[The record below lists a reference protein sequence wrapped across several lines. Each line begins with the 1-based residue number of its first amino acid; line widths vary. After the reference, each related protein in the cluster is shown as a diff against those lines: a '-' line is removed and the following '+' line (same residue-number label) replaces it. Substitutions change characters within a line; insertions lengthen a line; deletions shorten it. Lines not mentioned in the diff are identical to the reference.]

1 MRRVGMIL
9 GQSSS
14 NEKQDDTT
22 AAKEDVSS
30 EEQKLLV
37 ESPDPSAEEAT
48 QVKSDIDKKGSK
60 KKRKKRKT
68 KSKDISEEPEP
79 KDEEPKSKKRKKK
92 DTKSENDDDDSDND
106 DKETPK
112 QQSIE
117 NKANVGE
124 KKDEESKDDDKQEE
138 ADDSSDDDSDD
149 DDDDEELMAAAAAW
163 AQEQT
168 GEEAETPSNAAKSVN
183 ANVNVASPAIDAPAN
198 PTNLSLHIT
207 QLPYDTNNLDIRRLF
222 SEQGCFVT
230 SIRLVCDQDEN
241 GRKTVF
247 RGVAFVDLANVES
260 YQTAL
265 EMDRKHKVRGRK
277 LNVRPVRSKEEL
289 ADVVTRANVTEKI
302 RKQLEDG
309 PVQKEGGADKKE
321 KKKKKEKDKNSPAK
335 K

>member
-149 DDDDEELMAAAAAW
+149 DDEELMAAAAAW

-168 GEEAETPSNAAKSVN
+168 GEEAETPSKAAKIVN
-183 ANVNVASPAIDAPAN
+183 TNVASPALDISAN

-207 QLPYDTNNLDIRRLF
+207 QLPYDTNDLDIRRLF